1 MKGLRAAGYDN
12 LLLQSRSELD
22 LLNSDAVEH
31 FFSENKPEYVFL
43 AAAKVGGIV
52 ANNTY
57 RADFLIEND
66 GTEDELLRQV
76 ENIWDSL
83 HDN

>member
-1 MKGLRAAGYDN
+1 
-12 LLLQSRSELD
+12 
-22 LLNSDAVEH
+22 V
-31 FFSENKPEYVFL
+31 
-43 AAAKVGGIV
+43 
-52 ANNTY
+52 
-57 RADFLIEND
+57 IEND